1 VVETRN
7 AERRIADGAAA
18 LVLWN
23 GANHFH
29 REDVAL
35 MSKKLFEYA
44 GVAASVILI
53 AFGIGAVI
61 AGTAGRSTVR
71 DNLANEQ
78 IVGTPDMTPSAIAAE
93 AKASGLK
100 NVDLPT
106 CSVAG
111 KAVNNGSRARCFASY
126 MRIHALE
133 ATGGQVYAEM
143 ARYIGNDGKPTD
155 DVKAAAVDPK
165 TKKPVE
171 NGARNIWIN
180 ETALSTALNTGYF
193 AENVALFS
201 IIMGIAL
208 LLTGIG
214 LLVLALGPLRSLVTE
229 DRKREEPRVTTA
241 PATLA

>member
-1 VVETRN
+1 
-7 AERRIADGAAA
+7 
-18 LVLWN
+18 
-23 GANHFH
+23 
-29 REDVAL
+29 

-44 GVAASVILI
+44 GVAASVVLI
-53 AFGIGAVI
+53 AFGIGAVV
-61 AGTAGRSTVR
+61 AGSAGRSTVR

-100 NVDLPT
+100 NVDVPS

-111 KAVNNGSRARCFASY
+111 KAVNTGSRARCFASY

-133 ATGGQVYAEM
+133 ATGGKVYAEM
-143 ARYIGNDGKPTD
+143 ARYIGKDGKPTD
-155 DVKAAAVDPK
+155 DVKAAAIDPK
-165 TKKPVE
+165 TNKPVD
-171 NGARNIWIN
+171 NGARNVWIN

-201 IIMGIAL
+201 IVMGIAL

-214 LLVLALGPLRSLVTE
+214 LLVLTLGPLRTLVTE
-229 DRKREEPRVTTA
+229 DRKREEPRVSTV
-241 PATLA
+241 PATQP